1 VNGLMHYGAAAP
13 SAALDGV
20 LKSLEGNLRSMVMQ
34 AKQIL
39 QSSGA
44 DDSGTSDGLDQSIQN
59 LDVIRV
65 QVMTGQAALDQ
76 WRSGLIAIA
85 NETEA
90 LIKQLVDQQMAPGTL
105 LNAIQS
111 FKSQIDAALSRAGSA
126 MPGGGGPSLG
136 MILGVLGIAG
146 LGWWA
151 YSSMKKDAKRRPQ
164 FADPD
169 SLDEPESALDD
180 WQDEDDYLQL
190 GSHSRRRRPER
201 CRR

>member
-1 VNGLMHYGAAAP
+1 MNELVHYGAAPLP
-13 SAALDGV
+13 SALDGV
-20 LKSLEGNLRSMVMQ
+20 LKALEGNLRQVVIQ
-34 AKQIL
+34 AKQII

-44 DDSGTSDGLDQSIQN
+44 DDSGTSDGLDQSIVN
-59 LDVIRV
+59 LDVIRI
-65 QVMTGQAALDQ
+65 QVMNGQAALDT
-76 WRSGLIAIA
+76 WRSGLMAIA

-111 FKSQIDAALSRAGSA
+111 FKSSIDSALSRASGGSV
-126 MPGGGGPSLG
+126 GGGGPSLG
-136 MILGVLGIAG
+136 MIAGVLGIAA

-151 YSSMKKDAKRRPQ
+151 FTSMKKDVKRRPQ
-164 FADPD
+164 LADAD
-169 SLDEPESALDD
+169 DDPEGALDD

-190 GSHSRRRRPER
+190 GEHRKGSSRAG